1 MSAEGSPGGRDTPSS
16 VGREGPLAGRVAPP
30 RVRIALKLLAG
41 VGLIVMLLL
50 FAGTEVDFVYA
61 GF

>member
-1 MSAEGSPGGRDTPSS
+1 VSLKD
-16 VGREGPLAGRVAPP
+16 RVATP

-41 VGLIVMLLL
+41 IGLIVVLLL

>member
-1 MSAEGSPGGRDTPSS
+1 MKREMPPG
-16 VGREGPLAGRVAPP
+16 LRVAM
-30 RVRIALKLLAG
+30 KLVLAAC
-41 VGLIVMLLL
+41 LIVVLLL

>member
-1 MSAEGSPGGRDTPSS
+1 MSFKD
-16 VGREGPLAGRVAPP
+16 RVANP

-41 VGLIVMLLL
+41 IGLIVVLLL